1 MSESR
6 RGLLEGLALGAG
18 AAAAGAAV
26 WPLAAEAI
34 DPLLDRTP
42 RADAPWVEVAGEK
55 EVRGD
60 APLKATLRVP
70 VRDGFF
76 TTLVELGAVWL
87 LRGADGRIAALSATC
102 PHLGCGLGPD
112 PKGGFACPCH
122 DSRFNT
128 DGSFRRGPSPRGMD
142 PLPVRV
148 EEGRVLVQALRF
160 ATGSKVRRQI

>member
-1 MSESR
+1 MSR
-6 RGLLEGLALGAG
+6 RKLLERLAFGAG
-18 AAAAGAAV
+18 VAATAMAA
-26 WPLAAEAI
+26 WPLAASVIQPLRGEAG
-34 DPLLDRTP
+34 P
-42 RADAPWVEVAGEK
+42 ADEPWVEVASEK
-55 EVRGD
+55 EVRAD
-60 APLKATLRVP
+60 RPLKAILRVP

-87 LRGADGRIAALSATC
+87 RRTTDGKVVALSGTC

-122 DSRFNT
+122 ESHFGP
-128 DGSFRRGPSPRGMD
+128 DGGYVKGPSPRAMD

-160 ATGSKVRRQI
+160 ATGTKVRRQI